1 MAAIEKAKGILIG
14 IEGAEL
20 SPKAYGG
27 YAFSANY
34 SINFTQPSKLTIS
47 LVSKDGEYDTKALNE
62 RIFPGE
68 FSNGNVPR
76 SFKSFEHTVKSG
88 ETIQSISIKYSVH
101 EAALYTANQ
110 EDGESDLQTINRLS
124 SLFKDQ
130 VLVVPTQQAVTPISF
145 EGGAITYDII
155 KFGGKT
161 FKMHPLKYSIA
172 QGPDGRYLQIDY
184 YDRSIKYLD
193 KTLVVLRGKH
203 LPPVYDPSYPPF
215 AGAPIA
221 TPPNTIAIGNGYVN
235 AREFQSGPPGQ
246 PGTGTPQQILPTYL
260 YSPAELYNGMLS
272 LASPGGWLN
281 GVIDTDSCALLAS
294 FYNTY
299 RSDFLKDHVGTL
311 REVLAAWAQDLGFIF
326 YWEPTEDRLK
336 LMDLRSD
343 LTFNKIQQ
351 TVGKVV
357 DARNMTDRNWSY
369 SIEDTFS
376 KGAAAYFGR
385 NGIAEGRSSVDSFYM
400 LDLMEIDLHKC
411 RTDAFAITCG
421 AGGNVY
427 NKPDYCDDPAGEP
440 EKPWL
445 IYDMNNIRGDKD
457 EFLAYIRLLKAAAI
471 GSEFYKIYVLN
482 KKAVSNTDKFPDY
495 NGNHQPISTQGQA
508 INAASLPS
516 TFFDTDGNE
525 TLSGNDEKNTIGI
538 VENEVVNSLYESSD
552 ADDFNYILDCKNTD
566 GDVENS
572 YLIGNDCLSIE
583 LLRRQIDTP
592 SGKKNIAQ
600 VDQLYKLSAA
610 NLINASNTGDEI
622 NGSPYYY
629 FRIKKNGLRAIVN
642 SSEEDHIFTLLQG
655 IANNQGRFYYS
666 RQLQTA
672 EQFSKKSYDLKNVR
686 WIDRAVDVNDT
697 PFGELYN
704 SADPQ
709 ASIASVAMPNDC
721 IDGKDRD
728 SKQTKND
735 GTAFTDPANT
745 ARPTVEQFIQSV
757 YNDTLTTTEEGTPAI
772 LNVTVAGGAITSIS
786 VSQGGENYLD
796 GGSGTAGVL
805 IEGAVGAGA
814 DATATIEDGTVT
826 SVTVDLGGAGYDD
839 TARARVIGGVDNVE
853 ETNVFGQSTDIYGPE
868 NFDSILQ
875 SNLTERNE
883 TVRRDCGKTDDRLG
897 VVIADMGSTL
907 KIPNLIRERIDR
919 HVKSLAPI
927 PLSAGLDIVKYHNEA
942 GYMIVSMAKP
952 VDINELKTSDQ
963 YKGWFKER
971 EDQGIEPKDELDFIV
986 DQVEIPNLDNLL
998 NNAKNKVS
1006 VESTYRE
1013 AGDVFEARAMIRPL
1027 HESNVREVNME
1038 FLTPAEKDL
1047 GVRDAQCIDDP
1058 DKQEAK
1064 RKQDDQIVAGNIA
1077 AYANAFAY
1085 QQPRVEYNAQVT
1097 VVDDTLRDTDGD
1109 EITVTVEKGLES
1121 IGAKLSKDGTELS
1134 YTVGTRRKRR
1144 VINKPFEDL
1153 WVRVK
1158 PEFYNNI
1165 FDI

>member
-47 LVSKDGEYDTKALNE
+47 LVSKDGEYDIKALNE

-155 KFGGKT
+155 RFGGKT

-172 QGPDGRYLQIDY
+172 QGPEGRYLQIDY

-235 AREFQSGPPGQ
+235 AREFESGPPGQ

-411 RTDAFAITCG
+411 KTVAEEVECDSGDTG
-421 AGGNVY
+421 DVY
-427 NKPDYCDDPAGEP
+427 NKPDYCDIPDGEPDAGEP
-440 EKPWL
+440 KRPWL
-445 IYDMNNIRGDKD
+445 IEDMNNIRGDKD

-471 GSEFYKIYVLN
+471 GPEFYKVYVLN
-482 KKAVSNTDKFPDY
+482 KKAFANTDKFPDW
-495 NGNHQPISTQGQA
+495 GGTGQDGMP
-508 INAASLPS
+508 NAEAADKAAGAS
-516 TFFDTDGNE
+516 FFAGDQYK
-525 TLSGNDEKNTIGI
+525 LSGNDEKNTIGVSSNEI
-538 VENEVVNSLYESSD
+538 VNNLYTSAPADNFNSILECKDGSGNIEES
-552 ADDFNYILDCKNTD
+552 FIV
-566 GDVENS
+566 GD
-572 YLIGNDCLSIE
+572 DCLSIE
-583 LLRRQIDTP
+583 LLKDEY
-592 SGKKNIAQ
+592 AQ
-600 VDQLYKLSAA
+600 VNQLYRLSAA
-610 NLINASNTGDEI
+610 NLINASNTGDDTD
-622 NGSPYYY
+622 GRPYHY
-629 FRIKKNGLRAIVN
+629 FRVKKNGLRAIVN

-709 ASIASVAMPNDC
+709 ASLASVAMPNDC
-721 IDGKDRD
+721 IADKDRT

-796 GGSGTAGVL
+796 GGSGTAGIL
-805 IEGAVGAGA
+805 IEGAAGAGA
-814 DATATIEDGTVT
+814 DATATIENGTVT

-853 ETNVFGQSTDIYGPE
+853 DTNVFGQSTDTYGPV

-927 PLSAGLDIVKYHNEA
+927 PLSANLALVKFMNEA
-942 GYMIVSMAKP
+942 GYMIVAMAKP
-952 VDINELKTSDQ
+952 VDINPLKTSKQ
-963 YKGWFKER
+963 YEGWFKER
-971 EDQGIEPKDELDFIV
+971 KDQGIEPKDELDFIV

-998 NNAKNKVS
+998 KNAKNQVS

-1027 HESNVREVNME
+1027 HESNVREVNMD

-1047 GVRDAQCIDDP
+1047 GVRDADCIDDP